1 MTEGR
6 SSSKWIH
13 QRGNDS
19 DMTGTRRGN
28 VCSWLDVFGAADAM
42 MARVLLA
49 CRGQELAGGITCNR
63 NDQAVILVGRV
74 PQSANLSEAAGL
86 LREGRKR
93 RGLCSAELEIR
104 ALGKAE
110 TCRWVLYG

>member
-28 VCSWLDVFGAADAM
+28 VCSWLDVLGAADAM

-49 CRGQELAGGITCNR
+49 HRGQELAGGVTCKS

-74 PQSANLSEAAGL
+74 PQSASLSEAAGL
-86 LREGRKR
+86 LREGRR
-93 RGLCSAELEIR
+93 GRGLYSAELETR
-104 ALGKAE
+104 A
-110 TCRWVLYG
+110 

>member
-28 VCSWLDVFGAADAM
+28 VCSWLDVLGAADAT

-49 CRGQELAGGITCNR
+49 HRGQELAGGVTCKS

-74 PQSANLSEAAGL
+74 PQSASLSEAAGL
-86 LREGRKR
+86 LREGRR
-93 RGLCSAELEIR
+93 GRGLYSAELETR
-104 ALGKAE
+104 A
-110 TCRWVLYG
+110 